1 MFINKNKNI
10 IYKIRNYA
18 KHSILKKFELRT
30 ERVHQKETHSNEWV
44 YFFIQHAV
52 IFSSYYLLI
61 FFNKSIVPETSSP
74 SFLPKLT
81 ANSAYFLDSSF
92 LDNL

>member
-1 MFINKNKNI
+1 MSFKKNLYLSNILFYKIIKLDSIHVRPTKNKPAQFSGFTFL
-10 IYKIRNYA
+10 YSMPLY
-18 KHSILKKFELRT
+18 
-30 ERVHQKETHSNEWV
+30 
-44 YFFIQHAV
+44 
-52 IFSSYYLLI
+52 FSSYYLLI

>member
-1 MFINKNKNI
+1 MRQISKIHFTPKGELSNNFI
-10 IYKIRNYA
+10 
-18 KHSILKKFELRT
+18 SLKKFEIRT
-30 ERVHQKETHSNEWV
+30 VRPTKKKPAQFSGFTFLYSMPL
-44 YFFIQHAV
+44 Y
-52 IFSSYYLLI
+52 FSSYYLLI